1 MSFLP
6 DPCTPMSMS
15 AGFPHTPVCA
25 RWIHTCTPSQGTHA
39 CTLACTGSP
48 RPLARKA
55 QHTHTGS
62 PCPLGLCACTHR
74 VPMPARSWDPYASMH
89 EAIHT
94 HLHRAMYARSH
105 QAPTPAWSPC
115 MHAPGPCAHACTG
128 PPHPLGLHA
137 HTHRAYALMC
147 SVPAIRVRET
157 KS

>member
-1 MSFLP
+1 MLP
-6 DPCTPMSMS
+6 GTWDDDVVLARSLHAHVHVCWIPAHPCLCPLDPHM
-15 AGFPHTPVCA
+15 HTLTGY
-25 RWIHTCTPSQGTHA
+25 TCMHACLHRVPTSTCSQGPAH
-39 CTLACTGSP
+39 S
-48 RPLARKA
+48 
-55 QHTHTGS
+55 HW
-62 PCPLGLCACTHR
+62 